1 MKSKW
6 YLSTLILILALLGFS
21 QPQVY
26 VPNQEIV
33 VQFSV
38 DEVTFD
44 EAQNAILIVQK
55 QLQGIGAH
63 NIQVSEPEQGS
74 FKFTYYSDIDVAS
87 IKEIFSEEKSL
98 ALGYT
103 SYSQSEDGD
112 ETPFE
117 EDTNR
122 YQLNVFEIQKSND
135 LESDFNGI
143 LVELSRENDRLVNP
157 NLYYSFV
164 EFYTWKSQEIQKS
177 TYLVQRG
184 IALAIINSSRIIPE
198 VRAGPVSIGNS

>member
-6 YLSTLILILALLGFS
+6 YLSTLIFILALLGFS

-63 NIQVSEPEQGS
+63 NIQISEPEQGS

-117 EDTNR
+117 EDTN
-122 YQLNVFEIQKSND
+122 
-135 LESDFNGI
+135 
-143 LVELSRENDRLVNP
+143 LST
-157 NLYYSFV
+157 S
-164 EFYTWKSQEIQKS
+164 
-177 TYLVQRG
+177 
-184 IALAIINSSRIIPE
+184 
-198 VRAGPVSIGNS
+198 